1 MYIDKLNDIVNE
13 YNNKYHRNIKM
24 KLVNITSSAYIDF
37 IAKKNKNKDIKFKV
51 GDDIRISKYESIFAK
66 GYTSNLSE
74 EVFVI
79 KKVKNTVVGICNRWR

>member
-37 IAKKNKNKDIKFKV
+37 IAKKNKNKDTKFKV
-51 GDDIRISKYESIFAK
+51 GDDVRISKYKSIFAK

-79 KKVKNTVVGICNRWR
+79 KKVKNTVVGICNR

>member
-1 MYIDKLNDIVNE
+1 MTL
-13 YNNKYHRNIKM
+13 
-24 KLVNITSSAYIDF
+24 LQ
-37 IAKKNKNKDIKFKV
+37 KKNKNKDIKFKV

-79 KKVKNTVVGICNRWR
+79 KKVKNTVVGIGNRWP